1 MKTILWPGALLALAL
16 SGSVSAAEDNVHFSG
31 ALVSE
36 PCMLPDTDTDIHL
49 DFGTVIEKYL
59 YQYQRTKSQP
69 FSIHLTECDPAI
81 LSTVSVTFQ
90 GTADTELTDMLALD
104 ASSSAK
110 GVAIGLEL
118 ADGTP
123 LAINKASP
131 YTTLTSGSNTLGFSA
146 FVQAQPR
153 VITSKSLT
161 AGDFTA
167 ISTFI
172 LAYQ

>member
-1 MKTILWPGALLALAL
+1 MKTILWPGALLVLAL

-110 GVAIGLEL
+110 GVAVGFELEDGSQL
-118 ADGTP
+118 A
-123 LAINKASP
+123 LNKASP
-131 YTTLTSGSNTLGFSA
+131 FSQLNTGDNMLTFNA
-146 FVQAQPR
+146 FVQAQPS
-153 VITSKSLT
+153 VLLNHSLR
-161 AGDFTA
+161 AGAFTA